1 VKGLIYISVFHDC
14 LYIWLL
20 NDSVMENML
29 RFTGCT
35 LSMHQCRCFEKLTR
49 EEYDFLDA
57 SSVWIKYKR
66 GEMICKQGSFVSHV
80 MYMEK
85 GLAKVFLENG
95 LNTLVL
101 RIIPDGNFLGLAAV
115 SEELSTF
122 PYSGMAYV
130 DSEIRQVDIKAIR
143 QLLRQNT
150 EFAKEVIDILSSNSV
165 QIYGRFFCL
174 TYKQAFGRLADI
186 LICLADRIFRNT
198 EFDLPLTRKELGEL
212 AGMSPETVIRMLKEF
227 NDEGLIRV
235 DGKYLEVID
244 YERLRKISETG

>member
-1 VKGLIYISVFHDC
+1 MDESD
-14 LYIWLL
+14 
-20 NDSVMENML
+20 

-35 LSMHQCRCFEKLTR
+35 LSMHQCRCFEKLS
-49 EEYDFLDA
+49 EEEKAFLDA
-57 SSVWIKYKR
+57 HSVWIKYKR

-95 LNTLVL
+95 QNILVL

-115 SEELSTF
+115 SEKLDTF
-122 PYSGMAYV
+122 PYSGMAYL
-130 DSEIRQVDIKAIR
+130 DSEIRQVDIKAFRQLIR
-143 QLLRQNT
+143 QNK
-150 EFAKEVIDILSSNSV
+150 EFAKEVINILSSNSV

-186 LICLADRIFRNT
+186 LICLADRIFSNN

-227 NDEGLIRV
+227 HDEGLIKM
-235 DGKYLEVID
+235 DGKYFEVLD
-244 YERLRKISETG
+244 YHRLKKISETGLDQILFYEF

>member
-1 VKGLIYISVFHDC
+1 MDDA
-14 LYIWLL
+14 
-20 NDSVMENML
+20 N

-35 LSMHQCRCFEKLTR
+35 LSMHQNKCFEKLT
-49 EEYDFLDA
+49 EEERGYLDA
-57 SSVWIKYKR
+57 HSVWIKYRR

-85 GLAKVFLENG
+85 GLAKVFLDNG
-95 LNTLVL
+95 NNSLVL

-115 SEELSTF
+115 SEELGTF

-130 DSEIRQVDIKAIR
+130 DSEIRQIEIKALRNLIR
-143 QLLRQNT
+143 QNND
-150 EFAKEVIDILSSNSV
+150 FAREMIDILSSNSV

-186 LICLADRIFRNT
+186 LICLADRIFNNN

-227 NDEGLIRV
+227 HDEGLIRME
-235 DGKYLEVID
+235 GKYFEVLD
-244 YERLRKISETG
+244 YDRLRKISETG

>member
-1 VKGLIYISVFHDC
+1 MD
-14 LYIWLL
+14 
-20 NDSVMENML
+20 DAL

-35 LSMHQCRCFEKLTR
+35 LSMHQCRCFEKLSGK
-49 EEYDFLDA
+49 EKEFLDA
-57 SSVWIKYKR
+57 HSVWIKYKR

-95 LNTLVL
+95 HNTLVL

-115 SEELSTF
+115 SEELGTF
-122 PYSGMAYV
+122 PYSGMAYI
-130 DSEIRQVDIKAIR
+130 DSEIRQVDIKAFRQLIR
-143 QLLRQNT
+143 QNN
-150 EFAKEVIDILSSNSV
+150 EFAREVINILSSNSV

-186 LICLADRIFRNT
+186 LICLADRIFNNN

-227 NDEGLIRV
+227 HEEGLIRM
-235 DGKYLEVID
+235 DGKYFEVLD
-244 YERLRKISETG
+244 YDRLQKISEKG

>member
-1 VKGLIYISVFHDC
+1 MDESA
-14 LYIWLL
+14 
-20 NDSVMENML
+20 

-35 LSMHQCRCFEKLTR
+35 LSMHQNRCFEKLSD
-49 EEYDFLDA
+49 EENEFLDA
-57 SSVWIKYKR
+57 HSVWIRYKR

-80 MYMEK
+80 MYMKK

-95 LNTLVL
+95 NNTLVL
-101 RIIPDGNFLGLAAV
+101 RIIPDGNFIGLAAV
-115 SEELSTF
+115 SEELGTF

-130 DSEIRQVDIKAIR
+130 DSEIRQIEINALR
-143 QLLRQNT
+143 QLIQQNNA
-150 EFAKEVIDILSSNSV
+150 FAKEMIDILSSNSV

-186 LICLADRIFRNT
+186 LICLADRIFNNN

-227 NDEGLIRV
+227 HDEGLIKM
-235 DGKYLEVID
+235 DGKYFEVMD
-244 YERLRKISETG
+244 YPRLKKISETG

>member
-1 VKGLIYISVFHDC
+1 
-14 LYIWLL
+14 
-20 NDSVMENML
+20 
-29 RFTGCT
+29 
-35 LSMHQCRCFEKLTR
+35 MHQCKCFEKLT
-49 EEYDFLDA
+49 EEEKEFLEE
-57 SSVWIKYKR
+57 SSVWIKYRR

-95 LNTLVL
+95 NNLLVI

-115 SEELSTF
+115 SEELGTF

-130 DSEIRQVDIKAIR
+130 DSEIRQVDIKAFR
-143 QLLRQNT
+143 QLINQNNA
-150 EFAKEVIDILSSNSV
+150 FAKEVIDILSSNSV

-186 LICLADRIFRNT
+186 LICLADRIFSTN

-212 AGMSPETVIRMLKEF
+212 AGMSPETVIRMLREF
-227 NDEGLIRV
+227 HEEGLIKM
-235 DGKYLEVID
+235 DGKSLEVLD
-244 YERLRKISETG
+244 YERLRKISEIG